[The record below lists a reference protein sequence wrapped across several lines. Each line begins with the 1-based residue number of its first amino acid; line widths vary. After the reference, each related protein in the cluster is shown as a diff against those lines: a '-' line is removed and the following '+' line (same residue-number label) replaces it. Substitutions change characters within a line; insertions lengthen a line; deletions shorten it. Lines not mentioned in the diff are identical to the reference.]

1 MKRFFA
7 PLLMCLFVVT
17 AAFAHGGP
25 HGTADHDRMF
35 ADAMSQHHEDGIK
48 MARMAVDKAESAE
61 LRSMAQKMID
71 DQSREIT
78 EMQSLRGDGPRMTME
93 EMQKMPGMIP
103 ESEMQRDMARLEAAQ
118 GHEFDL
124 AFTEIMA
131 RHHQSAVAMA
141 KDHRPKLKNARLK
154 EIASNII
161 EMQTEERKK
170 FLAMHESM
178 EHGHERMT
186 SSSSERQRMTKD

>member
-17 AAFAHGGP
+17 AAFAHDGP

-78 EMQSLRGDGPRMTME
+78 EMRSLRGDGPLTTME

-103 ESEMQRDMARLEAAQ
+103 ESEMQRDMARLETAQ

-131 RHHQSAVAMA
+131 KHHKSAVTMA
-141 KDHRPKLKNARLK
+141 KDHRPKLKNAALK
-154 EIASNII
+154 DIAGNII
-161 EMQTEERKK
+161 DNQTEERKK

-178 EHGHERMT
+178 EHGHEGMT

>member
-1 MKRFFA
+1 MKRFLA
-7 PLLMCLFVVT
+7 PLLMCLFVAT
-17 AAFAHGGP
+17 AAFAHDGP

-48 MARMAVDKAESAE
+48 MARMAIDKAESAE

-103 ESEMQRDMARLEAAQ
+103 ESEMQRDMARLETAQ

-131 RHHQSAVAMA
+131 KHHQSAVTMA
-141 KDHRPKLKNARLK
+141 KDHRPKLKNAALK
-154 EIASNII
+154 DIAGNII
-161 EMQTEERKK
+161 DNQTEERKK